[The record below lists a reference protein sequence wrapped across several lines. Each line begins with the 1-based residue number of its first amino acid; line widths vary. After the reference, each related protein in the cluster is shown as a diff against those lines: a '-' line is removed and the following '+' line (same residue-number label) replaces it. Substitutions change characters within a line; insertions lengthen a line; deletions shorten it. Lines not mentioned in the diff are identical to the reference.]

1 MPCLAALYAL
11 LYGDATSACMEPV
24 LMMRPQPPAS
34 MPGSAALVVWKAE
47 VRHTAI
53 MASHLRRRPRVAAAP
68 RPRRPARLE
77 VMMLALMMSDG
88 VNASSTGKVGA
99 ATNLTHVGSEA
110 EVPW

>member
-68 RPRRPARLE
+68 RPRRPARL
-77 VMMLALMMSDG
+77 AR
-88 VNASSTGKVGA
+88 A
-99 ATNLTHVGSEA
+99 AGCAARCCRSCHAKRA
-110 EVPW
+110 E